1 VVCHPQG
8 SLLGLEAALRVVR
21 VRLPR
26 GRRELLAESCS
37 RYLGRTTRASPGII
51 WRVSDV
57 VQSADGIPI
66 AFESAGTG
74 GRALVFIHGWSCDR
88 AYWKAQVPAFADRH
102 RVVALDLAGHGE
114 SGGGRAAYTMAAFG
128 ADVAAVMDHLGLE
141 DAVLI
146 GHSMGGDAIL
156 ETALLRT
163 DQVRGLVWVDTYATL
178 GTPRTPEE
186 VQEFTDSFRPDF
198 VARIDRLVRRF
209 FPETSDPELIEWIMA
224 DMSSASP
231 EIALDVFPRAIGN
244 HGRVLELLPQLRV
257 PLVSINPDY
266 WPVDADALLRHGVA
280 DVLVM
285 SGVGHFLM
293 MEDPDRFNLLL
304 DEALRRLDSA
314 SA

>member
-1 VVCHPQG
+1 MRTTGKPQRREQLSPHG
-8 SLLGLEAALRVVR
+8 SEAIARSGGCGLLPSTRQLARAGSCPAGDSG
-21 VRLPR
+21 RLPR

-146 GHSMGGDAIL
+146 GL
-156 ETALLRT
+156 
-163 DQVRGLVWVDTYATL
+163 
-178 GTPRTPEE
+178 PRT
-186 VQEFTDSFRPDF
+186 VLQGGRARGIHRTGRPSHLGRTTAPGWRCAPLAF
-198 VARIDRLVRRF
+198 DR
-209 FPETSDPELIEWIMA
+209 T
-224 DMSSASP
+224 
-231 EIALDVFPRAIGN
+231 
-244 HGRVLELLPQLRV
+244 LP
-257 PLVSINPDY
+257 PP
-266 WPVDADALLRHGVA
+266 
-280 DVLVM
+280 
-285 SGVGHFLM
+285 
-293 MEDPDRFNLLL
+293 
-304 DEALRRLDSA
+304 EALGRITDAFHGYDHS
-314 SA
+314 SQS